1 MFSLPDDPYARLG
14 VSQDAQIPEIRQ
26 AHRKLVL
33 KCHPDKVSDPE
44 QKAIKQEEFQKVQRA
59 YEMLSDSKERQK
71 YDDMVRAN
79 EMEKTN
85 VRIRTEQA
93 AYSSRTPP
101 RRESNTETHHYNVRM
116 AEPRG
121 FERTTSSYG
130 ATSKSNPAYAS
141 GRTPPRSYEENV
153 YSSSYDDT
161 REHRSSRKAGGGAS
175 SYEREVPSSRRA
187 EESDK
192 RSRKEADRAWDRQRE
207 KAEKDASRRKAEEK
221 ERDRR
226 EKEKDKDR
234 RKKKEEAQQKER
246 KREGEEKRT
255 RHRSPYREEPEPLSP
270 IILEARHKEE
280 KPKSKA
286 NTRAKVVDP
295 PAPVREAITE
305 DRHRVKQDAN
315 LEFAAKYLQSS
326 RSKVMPGPVRSKTY
340 HPSLDTHYAPPVP
353 TPPPAASA
361 MAPPPPPMPDN
372 DEPVKRSSARRSS
385 ETPRSKLSSSHRK
398 SSRVV
403 EEEPRAIPGFK
414 KYSSMPTQRHS
425 PPEVPESPPRMHRSQ
440 TDSYSRPMPGPHPG
454 LARAQTWYP
463 APAAEDDYRDSGRSK
478 HHTRYHSDED
488 YDEYS
493 EDERYNSRR
502 PTRHHSPEAPK
513 TKFRYTVEGNKT
525 VPVRPRAES
534 PRRGYKAAP
543 YYSHEASSGRP
554 MASYDTYEQP
564 AAYFSKVKYAP
575 KYDVDDV
582 AYSTTSE
589 AGYRM
594 TEPPQVY
601 GY

>member
-79 EMEKTN
+79 EMEKVN
-85 VRIRTEQA
+85 ARLRAEQA
-93 AYSSRTPP
+93 ARSPP
-101 RRESNTETHHYNVRM
+101 RREANAETHHYNVRM
-116 AEPRG
+116 AGEPR
-121 FERTTSSYG
+121 FERSSSSYG
-130 ATSKSNPAYAS
+130 ATPKSHPGPYAS
-141 GRTPPRSYEENV
+141 ARTPPSRSYEENI
-153 YSSSYDDT
+153 YSTSYDDG
-161 REHRSSRKAGGGAS
+161 REHRSSRKAGAS
-175 SYEREVPSSRRA
+175 SYEREVPTSRRT
-187 EESDK
+187 EEDK
-192 RSRKEADRAWDRQRE
+192 RSRKEADKAWDRQRE

-234 RKKKEEAQQKER
+234 RKKKEEVQQKDR
-246 KREGEEKRT
+246 KRDTEDKRT
-255 RHRSPYREEPEPLSP
+255 RHRSPYHEDPEPVSP
-270 IILEARHKEE
+270 IIMEARHKEE
-280 KPKSKA
+280 KSKSKA
-286 NTRAKVVDP
+286 NTRAKVVE
-295 PAPVREAITE
+295 PAPVPAAITE
-305 DRHRVKQDAN
+305 DRHRVKQDAH
-315 LEFAAKYLQSS
+315 LEFAAQYLQSS
-326 RSKVMPGPVRSKTY
+326 RNKVTAPGLARSKTY
-340 HPSLDTHYAPPVP
+340 HPSMDTRYAPPVP
-353 TPPPAASA
+353 TPPPAAGA
-361 MAPPPPPMPDN
+361 MAPPPPPIIGD
-372 DEPVKRSSARRSS
+372 DEPVKRSSATRRSS
-385 ETPRSKLSSSHRK
+385 EAPRSKLSSSHRK
-398 SSRVV
+398 SSKH
-403 EEEPRAIPGFK
+403 EEEPRVIPGFK
-414 KYSSMPTQRHS
+414 KYSSMPTQRNS
-425 PPEVPESPPRMHRSQ
+425 PPEVPESPPRINRSQ

-454 LARAQTWYP
+454 LSRAQTWYP
-463 APAAEDDYRDSGRSK
+463 TAAADEDYRDSSRSR
-478 HHTRYHSDED
+478 HHHGRYHSDED
-488 YDEYS
+488 YDDFS

-525 VPVRPRAES
+525 IPVRPRAES
-534 PRRGYKAAP
+534 PRRGYKADP
-543 YYSHEASSGRP
+543 YYSHQANSGRP
-554 MASYDTYEQP
+554 MASYESYEQP

-575 KYDVDDV
+575 KYDADDV